1 MRWLPKPTLA
11 EFTVVRV
18 YCGTSWLWYEFAMVE
33 LTIKPYID
41 TDISNIMVYLK
52 EESGSKG

>member
-1 MRWLPKPTLA
+1 
-11 EFTVVRV
+11 
-18 YCGTSWLWYEFAMVE
+18 MVE

-52 EESGSKG
+52 EERGIKVLI